1 MGKLVPR
8 CFAAN
13 SDTLY
18 FLARAVRTDDK
29 TQQELVALVKSDPYP
44 ASIQAARWTVV
55 STSSSKH
62 FSRWYYRYTTSSDLS
77 CTVDDNGIF
86 MFTGPFVSDARV
98 SFRYDPLAPKNTYHD
113 TSPKNATGEWIT
125 LYSTVNITTF
135 YPWGT
140 SSMHEPFILFNVN
153 GRNHTNNTTPGL
165 SQGSDSTQFVA
176 QFFFDDSNTPKSI
189 PRIQYSAFNSSG
201 VSNGF
206 ATSNLTTTN
215 GTVQSLRY
223 GNEKLWAVM
232 ETGNPYDI
240 LINNK
245 PYPRWHRTL
254 TVFPLTAPYN
264 FTSPPAAIVT
274 VPWDLTCES
283 SRVRTQAVFGD
294 KLYYACSIGHM
305 SAHLYTYDSATNQT
319 QSPVETSTACT
330 YQKMTLVSGKPGSP
344 SPAYGLMITDYRLA
358 VLDLS
363 PENYGR
369 CREYDSDG
377 SRFLQ
382 VNAMIEAPTEPEE
395 CLETCTEMKAMA
407 AFFGGIFG
415 GIAVLLIC
423 ICLTVR
429 HCLRKRRRKRELAA
443 VAVATSA
450 SEEVAL
456 DTIEEHSPPP
466 YKQDPTMK

>member
-1 MGKLVPR
+1 
-8 CFAAN
+8 
-13 SDTLY
+13 
-18 FLARAVRTDDK
+18 
-29 TQQELVALVKSDPYP
+29 
-44 ASIQAARWTVV
+44 
-55 STSSSKH
+55 
-62 FSRWYYRYTTSSDLS
+62 
-77 CTVDDNGIF
+77 
-86 MFTGPFVSDARV
+86 
-98 SFRYDPLAPKNTYHD
+98 
-113 TSPKNATGEWIT
+113 
-125 LYSTVNITTF
+125 
-135 YPWGT
+135 
-140 SSMHEPFILFNVN
+140 
-153 GRNHTNNTTPGL
+153 
-165 SQGSDSTQFVA
+165 
-176 QFFFDDSNTPKSI
+176 
-189 PRIQYSAFNSSG
+189 
-201 VSNGF
+201 
-206 ATSNLTTTN
+206 
-215 GTVQSLRY
+215 
-223 GNEKLWAVM
+223 
-232 ETGNPYDI
+232 
-240 LINNK
+240 
-245 PYPRWHRTL
+245 
-254 TVFPLTAPYN
+254 
-264 FTSPPAAIVT
+264 
-274 VPWDLTCES
+274 
-283 SRVRTQAVFGD
+283 
-294 KLYYACSIGHM
+294 IGHM